1 MHLGRTL
8 LQASYIVCGFFVVCL
23 FESKTGIF
31 KIIGSHLQACR
42 WPLRLPQ
49 QYRAPLP
56 TVIWHGLGDSAYSP
70 WLIKLKEDIEDMYP
84 GIYVHLIS
92 LDSTPSGDKS
102 ATFMG
107 NVNEQIEQA
116 QRQLA
121 KVPELQAGFDAIGFS
136 QGGQFFRGYVERFNT
151 PRVRNLVTFGSQH
164 MGITQLPGCAE
175 GDRLCN
181 LVMRSFE
188 GRMYSD
194 FAQTHLVVAQYFR
207 DTRLASQY
215 QQYEQRNRFLYDINN
230 EGPSKQELYKKNMKQ
245 LEKFAMIRFSE
256 EETVVPSESAWFSAY
271 EDPEH
276 RRDDE
281 VNMTVPLRTSRLYNE
296 DWIGLQH
303 LDARGGLAFHMC
315 EGQHMQ
321 LSPAC
326 KSLVFHTYVG
336 HPRFDEASMNR
347 LENFMNISLY
357 ALICIGLMI
366 CMQRLYRSP
375 GDAKQVTA
383 PSSLGEWEP
392 CAKHEEAFPN
402 RVGTQRFPREP
413 IYGSANKPHDMREVS
428 FVARG

>member
-1 MHLGRTL
+1 
-8 LQASYIVCGFFVVCL
+8 
-23 FESKTGIF
+23 
-31 KIIGSHLQACR
+31 
-42 WPLRLPQ
+42 
-49 QYRAPLP
+49 
-56 TVIWHGLGDSAYSP
+56 
-70 WLIKLKEDIEDMYP
+70 
-84 GIYVHLIS
+84 
-92 LDSTPSGDKS
+92 
-102 ATFMG
+102 
-107 NVNEQIEQA
+107 
-116 QRQLA
+116 
-121 KVPELQAGFDAIGFS
+121 
-136 QGGQFFRGYVERFNT
+136 
-151 PRVRNLVTFGSQH
+151 
-164 MGITQLPGCAE
+164 
-175 GDRLCN
+175 
-181 LVMRSFE
+181 
-188 GRMYSD
+188 
-194 FAQTHLVVAQYFR
+194 
-207 DTRLASQY
+207 
-215 QQYEQRNRFLYDINN
+215 
-230 EGPSKQELYKKNMKQ
+230 
-245 LEKFAMIRFSE
+245 
-256 EETVVPSESAWFSAY
+256 
-271 EDPEH
+271 
-276 RRDDE
+276 
-281 VNMTVPLRTSRLYNE
+281 MTVPLRTSRLYNE

-413 IYGSANKPHDMREVS
+413 IYGSANTPHDMREVS